1 LRKAS
6 RLHRR
11 RAGRRRGAHAGPGQG
26 RVPARVLNRI
36 DEIVNLRAL
45 TAEQVEAI
53 CELMVAAVAERLRE
67 ERGIGLDFDPEL
79 LRRPATERFD
89 PEYVA
94 RPLKRHVRRTLERE
108 LTRAILDGRLADGT
122 RAVVRAGEDGSI
134 HLAVA
139 PVEEPEPAAHAA

>member
-1 LRKAS
+1 MRKAS

-11 RAGRRRGAHAGPGQG
+11 RAGRRRGAHAGRGQG

-36 DEIVNLRAL
+36 DEIVTFRAL

-53 CELMVAAVAERLRE
+53 CELMVAAVAGRLRE

-89 PEYVA
+89 PE
-94 RPLKRHVRRTLERE
+94 
-108 LTRAILDGRLADGT
+108 
-122 RAVVRAGEDGSI
+122 
-134 HLAVA
+134 
-139 PVEEPEPAAHAA
+139 